1 MRPHAGNL
9 RSARVMLAL
18 LLGLSGSITGCVP
31 VWHETDVQTAVAELP
46 DSIRATTV
54 SGTTWVLA
62 LPRLSADSLVG
73 FTWERGAGSA
83 RIAIPTR
90 SLRKVEGYDQ
100 TGRWLSLGALL
111 LGTTALALA
120 TGG

>member
-1 MRPHAGNL
+1 
-9 RSARVMLAL
+9 MLAL
-18 LLGLSGSITGCVP
+18 LLGLSGSITGCAP
-31 VWHETDVQTAVAELP
+31 VWHETDVRTAVAELP
-46 DSIRATTV
+46 DSIRVTTV
-54 SGTTWVLA
+54 SSTTWVLA

-73 FTWERGAGSA
+73 FTWESGAGSA

-90 SLRKVEGYDQ
+90 SLSKVEGYDA